1 MEKSEIERNI
11 QKENIT
17 KWGKKKLLDEVRARL
32 ILLDKDTPYLTKE
45 EKLELLSKK
54 KYKMIKNSPNSLQSY
69 KDNREIINKEKN
81 KIDNF
86 YQKHNIDKKYLE
98 NAKTTITKILKKR
111 NIKNRE
117 FYRIMQ
123 LINWERFLININKYE
138 EWKDCYIQM
147 EIKNINNDEIKQKYQ
162 ERKIKSNKIVSRH
175 IDSWINL
182 LEIDKKLL
190 EGKKNI
196 LDKIPEY
203 KDIPFIQSKSR
214 LRNKNLINL
223 LKENNNKKKNKQS
236 NIVNTFEQE
245 VNNYAS
251 YLWEEK
257 EDKTNWQKFVEKGS
271 TVERLILGY
280 EKENCPLKDGKILI
294 DIEKM
299 KKYFN
304 KK

>member
-271 TVERLILGY
+271 TVERLILEY